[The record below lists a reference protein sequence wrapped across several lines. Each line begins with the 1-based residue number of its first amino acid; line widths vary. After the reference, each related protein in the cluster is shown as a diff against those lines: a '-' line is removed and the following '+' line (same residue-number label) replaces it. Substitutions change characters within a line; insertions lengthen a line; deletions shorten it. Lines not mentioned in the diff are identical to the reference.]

1 MNDHRQH
8 PVMSRSSWR
17 LVVATAIG
25 VVALSGSAWAEETVV
40 IGGRGQSTV
49 EVNLE
54 VLRKLD
60 GRASKRSIRF
70 PGENTSQAIVLRSPS
85 GKWTTPAP
93 RSRPELS
100 APRIVT
106 RPAVAAPVT
115 PVARAPVTR
124 PPTRPAAPRAQE
136 TATVAPTRVTAP
148 APPPAPK
155 VTRKGPVQNRATTP
169 SKAMPPRRPRS
180 TPSLIA

>member
-25 VVALSGSAWAEETVV
+25 VVALSDSAWAEETVI
-40 IGGRGQSTV
+40 IGGSGQSTV

-54 VLRKLD
+54 VLRNLD
-60 GRASKRSIRF
+60 GRSSKRSIRF
-70 PGENTSQAIVLRSPS
+70 PGENTSQAIVLRLP
-85 GKWTTPAP
+85 GRIQTTPAP

-115 PVARAPVTR
+115 PVTRAPVTL
-124 PPTRPAAPRAQE
+124 PPARPAAPRAQE

-148 APPPAPK
+148 APPPARM
-155 VTRKGPVQNRATTP
+155 TRCCGPHQ
-169 SKAMPPRRPRS
+169 
-180 TPSLIA
+180 